1 MKPKTNTT
9 EQLELPFAEGDMQSE
24 PPAVAG
30 GLTGDASQAAGID
43 AKTDGQV
50 QPPEGAGGSDS
61 TPAGADLDALR
72 AENEQLKAQIRL
84 DAAHR
89 QITGELAEAGARS
102 PELLFKSI
110 SGKLEFGEDGEVVN
124 AADLLEKLKT
134 SYPEQFG
141 HAAAVG
147 GIDGAAGTH
156 SQPRLT
162 RDALAKMKTEEIAA
176 LDWADVRRVLAN
188 G

>member
-1 MKPKTNTT
+1 MKPKTNTP
-9 EQLELPFAEGDMQSE
+9 EQLELPLDGQAE
-24 PPAVAG
+24 PPASAG
-30 GLTGDASQAAGID
+30 GRDAAADESRHNGQDPAFEAVPPARAGGPASDAGDAAL
-43 AKTDGQV
+43 T
-50 QPPEGAGGSDS
+50 E
-61 TPAGADLDALR
+61 LR
-72 AENEQLKAQIRL
+72 AENEQLKTQIRL
-84 DAAHR
+84 SEAHR

-110 SGKLEFGEDGEVVN
+110 SGELQFGENGEVVN
-124 AADLLEKLKT
+124 AAALLEQLKT

-141 HAAAVG
+141 REPIA
-147 GIDGAAGTH
+147 GIDAAAGTH